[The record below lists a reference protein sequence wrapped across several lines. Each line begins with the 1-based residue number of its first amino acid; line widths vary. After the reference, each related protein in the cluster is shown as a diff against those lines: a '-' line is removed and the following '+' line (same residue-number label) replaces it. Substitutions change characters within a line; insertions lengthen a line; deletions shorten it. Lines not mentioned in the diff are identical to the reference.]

1 LTIALDI
8 AFVLGLTSNFKGD
21 LGVWIDLG
29 TSLLYVVS
37 LAMILAGIVGA
48 DPVQMLTRTG
58 RTKSKAAQRAW
69 QRFRPAI
76 PLLLGT
82 LAAYIGVAV
91 WARLNESVTRTGAQ
105 AAGVIHQEYFAQ
117 LSQIIPLLL
126 VAVGLEAHFFKR
138 LLTEPVQ
145 RAMTIVSIVILCI
158 GEALA
163 ISALP
168 TDNEGPGDVLHGWHE
183 YTAFVLTVQG
193 VAVVLTI
200 LVWALVDESSGTTGL
215 STTEGRTEPTRS
227 RGA

>member
-1 LTIALDI
+1 
-8 AFVLGLTSNFKGD
+8 
-21 LGVWIDLG
+21 
-29 TSLLYVVS
+29 
-37 LAMILAGIVGA
+37 
-48 DPVQMLTRTG
+48 
-58 RTKSKAAQRAW
+58 
-69 QRFRPAI
+69 
-76 PLLLGT
+76 
-82 LAAYIGVAV
+82 
-91 WARLNESVTRTGAQ
+91 
-105 AAGVIHQEYFAQ
+105 
-117 LSQIIPLLL
+117 
-126 VAVGLEAHFFKR
+126 
-138 LLTEPVQ
+138 
-145 RAMTIVSIVILCI
+145 MTIVSIVILCI